1 MPRTLSVAM
10 SSYLS
15 GAMLALCNCVKITRL
30 DGQVFGFTSLDAD
43 LVFDGVT
50 YEAQTSVDASELSGQ
65 EGSGVDNLD
74 IIGLLTS
81 NRITDTD
88 IRAGLWDGAKVE
100 LFLVNFEDTTMGR
113 IPLLVGNLGNFSF
126 DGARYQVEIR
136 SLSQRLAQ
144 QIVDLTSPICR
155 VRALFDAKCMPKGY
169 NENGV
174 PVQENTLTPAGF
186 RFNAPVE
193 SVQSLFVVTFGGP
206 TTPTGGET
214 KVTGYYSYG
223 RVRFTTGLNANIERE
238 VKSHAL
244 SASKAQ
250 MTLQEPFP
258 FTVGVG
264 DTALIEAGCDRKF
277 ATCQTKFLNTL
288 NFQGEPH
295 LPGND
300 AVLTRGRK

>member
-1 MPRTLSVAM
+1 MPRTLTTAM
-10 SSYLS
+10 SAHIA
-15 GAMLALCNCVKITRL
+15 GAMLSLCTCIKITRL

-43 LVFDGVT
+43 LLFDGVT

-74 IIGLLTS
+74 IMGLLQS

-88 IRAGLWDGAKVE
+88 IRAGRWDGAAID

-113 IPLLVGNLGNFSF
+113 IPLLTGYLGNFSS
-126 DGARYQVEIR
+126 DGAIYRVEIR

-144 QIVDLTSPICR
+144 QVVDLTSPVCR
-155 VRALFDAKCMPKGY
+155 VRALFDTKCMPKGY
-169 NENGV
+169 NENGIL
-174 PVQENTLTPAGF
+174 VQENTLTPASF
-186 RFNAPVE
+186 RFTAPVD

-214 KVTGYYSYG
+214 KATGYYDYG
-223 RVRFTTGLNANIERE
+223 RVRFTSGLNNGIERE

-244 SASKAQ
+244 TASKAV

-258 FTVGVG
+258 FTVSAG
-264 DTALIEAGCDRKF
+264 DTALIEAGCDRR
-277 ATCQTKFLNTL
+277 ATTCQTKFLNTT
-288 NFQGEPH
+288 NFQAESD